1 MKMRSR
7 HKVLIVLISVL
18 LVVGIAVCVV
28 IKTDVVHLI
37 IPRESVDL
45 NDSYEV
51 WQAIDKEVNKYYN
64 SREYKNDPP
73 EVRREKL
80 IAILEELEAEGLI
93 EEDSIGDC
101 YPNSVEYITATG
113 ELFFMPSVT
122 RTIIRLGISQLVV
135 NCLFFFMMSV
145 TRTITEL
152 KKVIF
157 KLRRTK

>member
-113 ELFFMPSVT
+113 ELFFIPYAERDPDHNSIGDLTVS
-122 RTIIRLGISQLVV
+122 G
-135 NCLFFFMMSV
+135 
-145 TRTITEL
+145 EL
-152 KKVIF
+152 SI
-157 KLRRTK
+157 LLYDERDPNHN